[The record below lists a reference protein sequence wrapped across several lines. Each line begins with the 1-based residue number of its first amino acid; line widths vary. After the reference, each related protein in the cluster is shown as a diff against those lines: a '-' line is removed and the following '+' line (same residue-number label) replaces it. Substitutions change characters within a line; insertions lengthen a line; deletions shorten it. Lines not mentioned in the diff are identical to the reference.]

1 MQIVPRADELVVEA
15 KVAPFDIDQIA
26 TGAHLRP
33 CASCP
38 ATSVRVTRVSADIE
52 REQQQNS
59 AQPAQAYYTVRVSLP
74 ADEVARLT
82 DIHPRPCGWLR
93 RRE

>member
-1 MQIVPRADELVVEA
+1 
-15 KVAPFDIDQIA
+15 
-26 TGAHLRP
+26 
-33 CASCP
+33 
-38 ATSVRVTRVSADIE
+38 VSADIE

-82 DIHPRPCGWLR
+82 DIHRGLAVGFVGASEGVGRPETYC
-93 RRE
+93 